1 MIAGWFTLLWFFF
14 PSILIFRIYLGLMG
28 AHRIHSMGA
37 AWSRMQNVNRDG
49 QGRKGGKGAE
59 QKFCLFASLEYIRGI
74 EKDFLSKNPIAPSP
88 TQLCPCTNK
97 TNLFSTLPDFCF
109 VTEELGGCDSKEMGA
124 ADSQIRRWF
133 TLRPFQMLFFPEG
146 ALISPRLLLLVF

>member
-1 MIAGWFTLLWFFF
+1 
-14 PSILIFRIYLGLMG
+14 MG

-74 EKDFLSKNPIAPSP
+74 EKDFDLKKPHCSLPHP
-88 TQLCPCTNK
+88 
-97 TNLFSTLPDFCF
+97 TLPMH
-109 VTEELGGCDSKEMGA
+109 K
-124 ADSQIRRWF
+124 
-133 TLRPFQMLFFPEG
+133 
-146 ALISPRLLLLVF
+146 